1 MIRTLL
7 SVLSLANAAYA
18 YQMPTLVART
28 AVRYQRAASI
38 SMVDWDKVPAE
49 TKWTKDAWEAMHLS
63 GAGLHGCV
71 AIPVK
76 FANPDGTRDP
86 SAGLK
91 TVRAALTW
99 CCSVSA
105 PHKCSLALCPAHL
118 YECIICCALPEL
130 IGRVHLACPQYYFC
144 TYNGAQKAG
153 ANCIELPTY
162 DEEIGLYLCTMGHGA
177 RPSYDDD

>member
-1 MIRTLL
+1 MIRTL

-38 SMVDWDKVPAE
+38 SMVNWDKVPAE

-71 AIPVK
+71 AIPDK

-86 SAGLK
+86 
-91 TVRAALTW
+91 
-99 CCSVSA
+99 
-105 PHKCSLALCPAHL
+105 
-118 YECIICCALPEL
+118 
-130 IGRVHLACPQYYFC
+130 
-144 TYNGAQKAG
+144 
-153 ANCIELPTY
+153 
-162 DEEIGLYLCTMGHGA
+162 
-177 RPSYDDD
+177 